1 MGKISKTV
9 MTCLCCILTLFLMG
23 LCGCAT
29 TKRSNL
35 IGLGM
40 TKLEVIKIMGTPASS
55 KGQSN
60 KEILEYV
67 LYPTWDSTW
76 GNREYFW
83 VTLENGKVV
92 QYGRAGDFGSAMP
105 TDRREYD
112 IKIQNK

>member
-1 MGKISKTV
+1 MRKIF
-9 MTCLCCILTLFLMG
+9 ILSVVVILIS
-23 LCGCAT
+23 GCVT
-29 TKRSNL
+29 TKRTNL
-35 IGLGM
+35 ISLGM
-40 TKLEVIKIMGTPASS
+40 TKAEVTKIMGTPASS

-67 LYPTWDSTW
+67 LFPTWDSTW
-76 GNREYFW
+76 RDREYFW

-92 QYGRAGDFGSAMP
+92 QYGRAGDFSSAMP